1 MKEARFFC
9 EHCGKEVKVNARI
22 CTHCGSFFS
31 AVRCPKCSFSGAGE
45 LFLHGCPRCGYAG
58 GFADSN
64 QLETAF
70 EIGLDSHRK
79 SRATGTGMQ
88 LPSWFYFVVIA
99 VLGLSFLVLVLIYLN
114 L

>member
-9 EHCGKEVKVNARI
+9 EHCGKEVKASARV

-58 GFADSN
+58 GAGDTD
-64 QLETAF
+64 QIETAF
-70 EIGLDSHRK
+70 EFSLDSPSKRRN
-79 SRATGTGMQ
+79 SGSGIQ
-88 LPSWFYFVVIA
+88 LPPWFYFVVIG
-99 VLGLSFLVLVLIYLN
+99 VLGLSFVVLVLIYLN

>member
-9 EHCGKEVKVNARI
+9 EHCGKEVKVNARV
-22 CTHCGSFFS
+22 CNHCGSFFS

-58 GFADSN
+58 GFGDSD

-70 EIGLDSHRK
+70 EFSLDSPGRRR
-79 SRATGTGMQ
+79 SAGSGIQ
-88 LPSWFYFVVIA
+88 LPSWFYLVAIG

>member
-9 EHCGKEVKVNARI
+9 EHCGKEVKSSARV

-58 GFADSN
+58 GTVDSE
-64 QLETAF
+64 QQETAF
-70 EIGLDSHRK
+70 EFSLGSRNKRTAPAGL
-79 SRATGTGMQ
+79 Q
-88 LPSWFYFVVIA
+88 LPPWFFLVAIV
-99 VLGLSFLVLVLIYLN
+99 VLGLSFLVLVFIYLN